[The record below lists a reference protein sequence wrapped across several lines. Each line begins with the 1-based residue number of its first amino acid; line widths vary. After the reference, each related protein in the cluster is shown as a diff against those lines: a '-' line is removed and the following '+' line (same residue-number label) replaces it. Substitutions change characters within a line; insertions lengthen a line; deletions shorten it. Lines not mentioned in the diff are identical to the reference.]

1 MDDDL
6 PLKALAAKTK
16 KPSYD
21 DDLPLAK
28 LAMPGAKTKERPSGA
43 GRPPRPPTAGGEAG
57 AGKPKPK
64 PAGPARKKEE
74 SSSSS
79 DSSGSSSS
87 SDSSSV
93 SAGKKKVRKASKLQK
108 TRLIQKKKRE
118 AEGDNEDNSIK
129 KKERSPKEQVVVD
142 LMCRW
147 WYGMPEWP
155 PDDPDYYREELAKRS
170 LRQVSI
176 QEWEWVP
183 DVDEKGHH
191 KVYELTQFKG
201 IFRKADGEMVDVRP
215 RDSCPSFNNFMKKDT
230 SELYSLLVKAYENQL
245 KDLEESKYDE
255 SELRDKLT
263 TALNK
268 IRLKAGQAAEMNY
281 ATGGV
286 AKKPRT

>member
-1 MDDDL
+1 MDDDM
-6 PLKALAAKTK
+6 PLKALAAKSK

-28 LAMPGAKTKERPSGA
+28 LALGPAKTKERPDAGR
-43 GRPPRPPTAGGEAG
+43 GRPPKLPAAGGEAG

-64 PAGPARKKEE
+64 PAGKKEE
-74 SSSSS
+74 TSSSS

-93 SAGKKKVRKASKLQK
+93 SAGKKKVRKASKMQK

-118 AEGDNEDNSIK
+118 AEDNNEDNSIK

-147 WYGMPEWP
+147 WYGMPDWP
-155 PDDPDYYREELAKRS
+155 PDDPEYYREELAKRS

-183 DVDEKGHH
+183 DVDDKGHH

-201 IFRKADGEMVDVRP
+201 IFRKGDGEMVDVRP
-215 RDSCPSFNNFMKKDT
+215 RDSCPSYNNFMKKDT

-245 KDLEESKYDE
+245 KDLEDSKYDE
-255 SELRDKLT
+255 TELRVKLT
-263 TALNK
+263 TALDK

-286 AKKPRT
+286 AKKQRT